1 VDCSILPGGSVRNAY
16 SKIPV
21 IVATVGCLI
30 MNACNMNM
38 TEIKMPEAEAFF
50 DEPRSLALAQ
60 AIEQGDVKVIRENAS
75 DLDINQPHVRGM
87 TYLNWAVAHLNYD
100 SAEALLALGADSLI
114 ETEGSSPLSLAL
126 NFEDIRWLKLFVDSG
141 ADINTKRDDSP
152 LWFSAIPAKNG
163 QHIDYLLSKGLDVN
177 ASNGIGHTAIFK
189 LAAYRAYG
197 QVLNF
202 IENGADVHAVS
213 VDGLSFARRVQE
225 RDVATGHPE
234 YENREQVI
242 KILAKEGYRF
252 Q

>member
-1 VDCSILPGGSVRNAY
+1 
-16 SKIPV
+16 
-21 IVATVGCLI
+21 
-30 MNACNMNM
+30 M
-38 TEIKMPEAEAFF
+38 TRPF
-50 DEPRSLALAQ
+50 
-60 AIEQGDVKVIRENAS
+60 
-75 DLDINQPHVRGM
+75 
-87 TYLNWAVAHLNYD
+87 
-100 SAEALLALGADSLI
+100 
-114 ETEGSSPLSLAL
+114 
-126 NFEDIRWLKLFVDSG
+126 
-141 ADINTKRDDSP
+141 
-152 LWFSAIPAKNG
+152 WFSAIPAKNG